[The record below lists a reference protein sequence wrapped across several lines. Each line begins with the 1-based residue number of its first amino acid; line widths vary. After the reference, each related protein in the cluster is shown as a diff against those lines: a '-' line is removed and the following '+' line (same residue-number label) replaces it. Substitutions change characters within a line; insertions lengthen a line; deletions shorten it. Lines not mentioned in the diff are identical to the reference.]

1 MVGGLLGALLSAVCY
16 GVASVL
22 QARAVK
28 ASPPGAGVDP
38 RLLLRLLRRVPFV
51 GGLVLDVAGFV
62 AQFAA
67 LRVAPV
73 FLVQAAQSAG
83 LAVTAVVAIAV
94 LRVRLGVRE
103 WLAVVAVCGGLAML
117 GFSAGLEGAV
127 VTGTGFRLALVGSVI
142 LLGLVGFAVGRG
154 SGPTGS
160 AVLGLV
166 AGLGFGVVA
175 LAARALPSLSP
186 GHLVRDPALYALVLG
201 GLVAFL
207 FYATGLQRGAVTVV
221 TAAVVVGETLVPAA
235 VGVVVFG
242 DHTRAGMVPVA
253 VGGFVVALA
262 GAFGLTRFGQVPDR

>member
-207 FYATGLQRGAVTVV
+207 FYATGLQRGGVTVV

>member
-73 FLVQAAQSAG
+73 FLVQAAQAAS

-103 WLAVVAVCGGLAML
+103 WLAIVAVCGGLAML

-221 TAAVVVGETLVPAA
+221 TATVVVGETLVPAA

-262 GAFGLTRFGQVPDR
+262 GAFGLTRFGQLPER